1 MFTKTILATAA
12 AALLSVG
19 AISAADAGG
28 YQDGYYVTKE
38 ISVPKTICKTFYKT
52 VSSYD
57 DYYNLVYKQVPFELS
72 TREGRTRI
80 TGTIP
85 ATLDAFKIEP
95 PSLFAIPVKNEI
107 PVRVEM
113 DWRPGP

>member
-28 YQDGYYVTKE
+28 YQDGLLRHEGNLGPEDV
-38 ISVPKTICKTFYKT
+38 CKTFYKT

-57 DYYNLVYKQVPFELS
+57 DYYNLIYKQVPFEKC
-72 TREGRTRI
+72 E
-80 TGTIP
+80 TIYVKEYQKVFVP
-85 ATLDAFKIEP
+85 YSHDDYHA
-95 PSLFAIPVKNEI
+95 PSYSSSY
-107 PVRVEM
+107 
-113 DWRPGP
+113 

>member
-12 AALLSVG
+12 AVILSVG

-28 YQDGYYVTKE
+28 YQKGYYITKE

-57 DYYNLVYKQVPFELS
+57 DYYNLVYKQVPFEKC
-72 TREGRTRI
+72 E
-80 TGTIP
+80 TIYVKDYQKVFVP
-85 ATLDAFKIEP
+85 YSHDDYHA
-95 PSLFAIPVKNEI
+95 PSY
-107 PVRVEM
+107 
-113 DWRPGP
+113 GSSY